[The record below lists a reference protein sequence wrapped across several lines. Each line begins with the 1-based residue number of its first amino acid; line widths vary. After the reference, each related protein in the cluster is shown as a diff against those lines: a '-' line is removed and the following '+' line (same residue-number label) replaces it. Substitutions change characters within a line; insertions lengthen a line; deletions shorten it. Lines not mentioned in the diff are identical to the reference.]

1 MDKLRM
7 QTANKANE
15 NFQKLAALF
24 PNAVTETIDENGEVV
39 RAIDKD
45 VLMQEIS
52 CTVVDGKEERYQFTW
67 PDKKKS
73 VLLANAPISKTL
85 RPCREESVDFDTTE
99 NLYIEG
105 DNLEVLKLLQETYL
119 GKIKMIYIDPPYNT
133 GNDFVYEDDFAQ
145 STEEYLANSGQFD
158 EEGNRLVKNLDSN
171 GRFHTD
177 WLNMIYPRL
186 KLAKDLLSDDGVIFI
201 SIDDIEYANLKL
213 ICDEI
218 FGATCF
224 VSNISWQRTY
234 STRNDSKGI
243 VNEVEHLIVYSK
255 NSGWMPNK
263 LPRTDKMNARFKN
276 PDNDI
281 TPWTSSDAFAP
292 DAVMHQGMVYAIQHP
307 FTGKMIYPT
316 NGRHWR
322 YQQDEMLR
330 QMSEWC
336 PYELRN
342 LHDEKERAKC
352 CGIPVDEVR
361 PDVYGIVL
369 KNSLEESYLKACEI
383 YKRGRWPKF
392 YFTSGGKGGIR
403 RKTYLENVGGVPPTN
418 LWEYSKVGHTDEAS
432 KVLKAI
438 FGGKTT
444 FDTPKPYRLIEF
456 ILKIASNPD
465 DIILDSFAG
474 SGTTAHAVLNMNKID
489 GGHRK
494 FILVELGDYADSI
507 TAERVK
513 RVIKGY
519 GEDKKTVNGTGGNF
533 SYYELGL
540 PVFDGERLNSAV
552 DEKEIRKYIYFSE
565 TRQELE
571 KEKMDEPAYMGTY
584 MNVAYYFNYK
594 KGDITSLNRTF
605 LHTIRTK
612 AEGYV
617 IYADSCTL
625 SERELEKWNIIFK
638 KIPRDISRV

>member
-1 MDKLRM
+1 MPTLDWIGK
-7 QTANKANE
+7 NKVVNHHLDVPYCVLNRE
-15 NFQKLAALF
+15 YSY
-24 PNAVTETIDENGEVV
+24 DEFGQHKNDNG
-39 RAIDKD
+39 
-45 VLMQEIS
+45 
-52 CTVVDGKEERYQFTW
+52 
-67 PDKKKS
+67 
-73 VLLANAPISKTL
+73 SK
-85 RPCREESVDFDTTE
+85 
-99 NLYIEG
+99 NMIIHG
-105 DNLEVLKLLQETYL
+105 DNLLALKSLLPQYE
-119 GKIKMIYIDPPYNT
+119 GRIKCIYIDPPYNT
-133 GNDFVYEDDFAQ
+133 GNEGWIYNDNVNDPRIKNWLGEVVGKEGEDLSRHD
-145 STEEYLANSGQFD
+145 
-158 EEGNRLVKNLDSN
+158 K
-171 GRFHTD
+171 
-177 WLNMIYPRL
+177 WLCMMYPRL
-186 KLAKDLLSDDGVIFI
+186 KLLQKLLSNDGVIFI

-444 FDTPKPYRLIEF
+444 FDKPKPYRLIEF

-565 TRQELE
+565 TRRELE